1 MQGPA
6 SRFIPLFFVHRAVRP
21 PCCIAALF
29 FLSVPALREG
39 GRQVFLCTSLVSVV
53 YYYRVLHRQTRILMK
68 GRHSMRYKTALSDKL
83 QESFGS
89 VFPLVLIVSV
99 VCFVLIPISVDLM
112 LLFFIGALLL
122 VAGMGLFTLGAEMA
136 MTPIGSLVGS
146 RMMKTRKLWLVLLL
160 SFLLGVAITVSEPD
174 LQVLADNVPHIDT
187 PVLIV
192 TVAVGVGLFLSV
204 CMLRI
209 LFRVSLRWLL
219 IFFYAA
225 IFALAFLSDV
235 DYLGVAFDSGGVTTG
250 PMTVPFIMAMGVG
263 VASIRSDKNA
273 AADSFGLV
281 ALCSIGPI
289 LAVMGLS
296 FLYEGSAGTA
306 TATQALHCANTVE
319 LGMSYLSALPE
330 YFKEMAL
337 ALLPIAGF
345 FLLFHCFAL
354 HLQKR
359 LLKRILIGLLYTYAG
374 LVLFLTGI
382 NVGFSSL
389 GFALGGALA
398 QQASFLLIPLSMLL
412 GWYIIS
418 AEPAVHVLNRQ
429 VEEVSAGAISARAMG
444 ISLSIAVS
452 AAMGLSMLRVLTGL
466 PVLWLLLPGY
476 AAALALSFFVPPIF
490 TAIAFDSGGVAS
502 GPMTAAFMLPFCMGV
517 SQALGGNL
525 VADAFGVVALVA
537 MMPLIT
543 IQLMGAVYVLKT
555 RRGGNQ
561 ILPEAYDDFDIIELW
576 EVA

>member
-1 MQGPA
+1 
-6 SRFIPLFFVHRAVRP
+6 
-21 PCCIAALF
+21 
-29 FLSVPALREG
+29 
-39 GRQVFLCTSLVSVV
+39 
-53 YYYRVLHRQTRILMK
+53 MK
-68 GRHSMRYKTALSDKL
+68 GRHSMRYKTTLSDKL

-174 LQVLADNVPHIDT
+174 LQVLAVNVPHIDT

-192 TVAVGVGLFLSV
+192 TVAVGVGLFLSI

-359 LLKRILIGLLYTYAG
+359 LLKRILIGLLYAYAG

>member
-53 YYYRVLHRQTRILMK
+53 YYYHILHRQTRILMK

-174 LQVLADNVPHIDT
+174 LQVLAVNVPHIDT
-187 PVLIV
+187 PVLLV

-209 LFRVSLRWLL
+209 LFGVSLRWLL

-306 TATQALHCANTVE
+306 TATQALHCADTVE

-359 LLKRILIGLLYTYAG
+359 LLKRIFIGLLYTYLG
-374 LVLFLTGI
+374 LVFFLTGI

>member
-53 YYYRVLHRQTRILMK
+53 YYYHILHRQTRILMK

-174 LQVLADNVPHIDT
+174 LQVLAVNVPHIDT

-192 TVAVGVGLFLSV
+192 TVAVGVGLFLSI

-306 TATQALHCANTVE
+306 TATQALHCADTVE

-359 LLKRILIGLLYTYAG
+359 LLKRIFIGLLYTYLG
-374 LVLFLTGI
+374 LVFFLTGI

>member
-53 YYYRVLHRQTRILMK
+53 YYYCVLHRQTRILMK

-306 TATQALHCANTVE
+306 TATQALHCADTVE

-444 ISLSIAVS
+444 VSLSIGVS

-517 SQALGGNL
+517 SQTLGGNL

>member
-53 YYYRVLHRQTRILMK
+53 YYYCVLHRQTRILMK
-68 GRHSMRYKTALSDKL
+68 GRHSMRYKTTLSDKL

-122 VAGMGLFTLGAEMA
+122 VAGMGLFTLGAETA

-174 LQVLADNVPHIDT
+174 LQVLAVNVPHIDT

-192 TVAVGVGLFLSV
+192 TVAVGVGLFLSI

-296 FLYEGSAGTA
+296 FLYDGSAGTA

-330 YFKEMAL
+330 YLKEMAL

-444 ISLSIAVS
+444 ISLSIGVS

-525 VADAFGVVALVA
+525 VTDAFGVVALVA

>member
-53 YYYRVLHRQTRILMK
+53 YYYCVLHRQTRILMK

-225 IFALAFLSDV
+225 IFALPFL
-235 DYLGVAFDSGGVTTG
+235 FD
-250 PMTVPFIMAMGVG
+250 
-263 VASIRSDKNA
+263 
-273 AADSFGLV
+273 AD
-281 ALCSIGPI
+281 
-289 LAVMGLS
+289 
-296 FLYEGSAGTA
+296 
-306 TATQALHCANTVE
+306 
-319 LGMSYLSALPE
+319 
-330 YFKEMAL
+330 
-337 ALLPIAGF
+337 
-345 FLLFHCFAL
+345 
-354 HLQKR
+354 
-359 LLKRILIGLLYTYAG
+359 
-374 LVLFLTGI
+374 
-382 NVGFSSL
+382 
-389 GFALGGALA
+389 
-398 QQASFLLIPLSMLL
+398 
-412 GWYIIS
+412 
-418 AEPAVHVLNRQ
+418 
-429 VEEVSAGAISARAMG
+429 
-444 ISLSIAVS
+444 
-452 AAMGLSMLRVLTGL
+452 
-466 PVLWLLLPGY
+466 
-476 AAALALSFFVPPIF
+476 
-490 TAIAFDSGGVAS
+490 
-502 GPMTAAFMLPFCMGV
+502 
-517 SQALGGNL
+517 
-525 VADAFGVVALVA
+525 
-537 MMPLIT
+537 
-543 IQLMGAVYVLKT
+543 
-555 RRGGNQ
+555 
-561 ILPEAYDDFDIIELW
+561 
-576 EVA
+576 

>member
-6 SRFIPLFFVHRAVRP
+6 SRFIPLFFVRRAARP

-53 YYYRVLHRQTRILMK
+53 YYYHILHRQTRILMK

-174 LQVLADNVPHIDT
+174 LQVLAVNVPHIDT

-192 TVAVGVGLFLSV
+192 TVAVGVGLFLSI

-306 TATQALHCANTVE
+306 TATQALHCADTVE

-359 LLKRILIGLLYTYAG
+359 LLKRILIGLLYTYLG
-374 LVLFLTGI
+374 LVFFLTGI

>member
-1 MQGPA
+1 M
-6 SRFIPLFFVHRAVRP
+6 SF
-21 PCCIAALF
+21 
-29 FLSVPALREG
+29 
-39 GRQVFLCTSLVSVV
+39 
-53 YYYRVLHRQTRILMK
+53 
-68 GRHSMRYKTALSDKL
+68 KTNLSDKL
-83 QESFGS
+83 RESFGS
-89 VFPLVLIVSV
+89 VFPLVLIVSA
-99 VCFVLIPISVDLM
+99 VCFFLIPISVDLM

-174 LQVLADNVPHIDT
+174 LQVLAVNVPHIDT
-187 PVLIV
+187 PVLLV

-209 LFRVSLRWLL
+209 LFGVSLRWLL

-296 FLYEGSAGTA
+296 FHYEGSAGTA
-306 TATQALHCANTVE
+306 TATQALHCADTVE

-337 ALLPIAGF
+337 ALLPIAGI
-345 FLLFHCFAL
+345 FLVFQVISRWFKGN
-354 HLQKR
+354 Q
-359 LLKRILIGLLYTYAG
+359 LLRVGAGLIYTYLG
-374 LVLFLTGI
+374 LVLFLCGV
-382 NVGFSSL
+382 NVGFMPA
-389 GFALGGALA
+389 GQFIGATVASGA
-398 QQASFLLIPLSMLL
+398 QKWLLVPIGMLI
-412 GWYIIS
+412 GYYIVK
-418 AEPAVHVLNRQ
+418 AEPAVAVLTRQ
-429 VEEVSAGAISARAMG
+429 VEEVSNGAISHKAMG
-444 ISLSIAVS
+444 IALSVGVCVS
-452 AAMGLSMLRVLTGL
+452 VGLAMVRVLTGL
-466 PVLWLLLPGY
+466 NIFWLLVPGY
-476 AAALALSFFVPPIF
+476 AIALGLSFFVPSIF
-490 TAIAFDSGGVAS
+490 TGIAFDSGGVAS
-502 GPMTAAFMLPFCMGV
+502 GPMTATFLLPFAQGAC
-517 SQALGGNL
+517 QAVGGNMMT
-525 VADAFGVVALVA
+525 DAFGIVA
-537 MMPLIT
+537 MVAMTPLVT
-543 IQLMGAVYVLKT
+543 IQIMGLSTVVRHQLARRRLRYHMDRVEDTVL
-555 RRGGNQ
+555 
-561 ILPEAYDDFDIIELW
+561 YFD
-576 EVA
+576 

>member
-1 MQGPA
+1 
-6 SRFIPLFFVHRAVRP
+6 
-21 PCCIAALF
+21 
-29 FLSVPALREG
+29 
-39 GRQVFLCTSLVSVV
+39 
-53 YYYRVLHRQTRILMK
+53 MK

-296 FLYEGSAGTA
+296 FLYDGSAGTA

-330 YFKEMAL
+330 YLKEMAL

-576 EVA
+576 EVS